1 MNCAWIPQVESL
13 LLLLLLLLLC
23 SSSFASF
30 LSVSWRIK
38 HDLHIDSTDGVF
50 SSSSPPP
57 PPPVFICFSKFLV
70 CLSWRNKDKLCM

>member
-1 MNCAWIPQVESL
+1 MNCAWIPQVES
-13 LLLLLLLLLC
+13 LLLLLC

-30 LSVSWRIK
+30 LSVSWRIR

-50 SSSSPPP
+50 LSPPPPPP